1 MTDEKPR
8 VIIIPPKPELQQ
20 TTTVT
25 KQLRVAAYCRVST
38 KEEEQASSYEAQCEY
53 YTDKI
58 MSNKEWTMAGIF
70 ADEGITGTSTKKR
83 TEFLRMIRQC
93 KQKKIDLILTKS
105 VSRFARNVKEA
116 LSYTRK
122 LKLLGIGVQFE
133 EDGINTLAMADEM
146 LLNTFAAIAQ
156 EESKSISQN
165 QRLSIVKRMESGEYI
180 ASNAP
185 YGYRLIDKKLVIY
198 EPEAEVVRWIF
209 AAYLNGMS
217 TVEIAHELSAKSVL
231 TKGKKEQWK
240 ANRIAYILSNEK
252 YDGDT
257 LFQKYYGEETVPF
270 KKHRNYGEVDQFF
283 ARNTH
288 DAILPQGMF
297 QAAQTLLQSRGRK
310 FGRKMSQS
318 EYPLTSRI
326 RCSECGAFYHRKVR
340 NGTVKWVCS
349 RHAADTTAC
358 NSGYYSE
365 ERIYDGI
372 ITMINKLRFC
382 EEDILGQTIQ
392 KLEFAAAAYKRNNR
406 AASQLSQS
414 IAELNA
420 KLLALERLRTKG
432 YLAADIYHTQAREI
446 RQQLDKLKT
455 ERYSSF
461 ESKIL
466 TMLEDV
472 RKLKSLIDE
481 LEQPLEVFDEKLF
494 HEIVTDICINHHDEM
509 TVTLLGG
516 LRFTEQI

>member
-1 MTDEKPR
+1 MPVAKLIAPT
-8 VIIIPPKPELQQ
+8 
-20 TTTVT
+20 T
-25 KQLRVAAYCRVST
+25 KQEIPKLRVAAYCRVSSNSADQRNSFATQERVYT
-38 KEEEQASSYEAQCEY
+38 KYIAEKQ
-53 YTDKI
+53 
-58 MSNKEWTMAGIF
+58 EWELVDIF
-70 ADEGITGTSTKKR
+70 ADEGLSGMKADNR
-83 TEFLRMIRQC
+83 PEFQRMIRMCELHQ
-93 KQKKIDLILTKS
+93 IDLILTKS

-122 LKLLGIGVQFE
+122 LKLLGVGVQFE
-133 EDGINTLAMADEM
+133 EDGVNTLAMADEM

-165 QRLSIVKRMESGEYI
+165 QRLSIVKRMEMGEYI

-185 YGYRLIDKKLVIY
+185 YGYRLINKALSIY
-198 EPEAEVVRWIF
+198 EPEAEIVRWIF
-209 AAYLNGMS
+209 TAYLNGMS
-217 TVEIAHELSAKSVL
+217 PVEIAHELSAKSVL

-270 KKHRNYGEVDQFF
+270 KKHRNYGEMDQFF
-283 ARNTH
+283 AYNTH